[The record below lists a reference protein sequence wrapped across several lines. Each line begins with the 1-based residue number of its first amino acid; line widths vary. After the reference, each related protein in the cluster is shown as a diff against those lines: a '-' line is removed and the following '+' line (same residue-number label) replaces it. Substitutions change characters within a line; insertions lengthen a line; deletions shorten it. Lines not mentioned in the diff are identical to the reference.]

1 MKSDKLIR
9 PTDYSADGYGDVETE
24 SVYQT
29 SEASCIEAGVKKKK
43 RAAAAYRR
51 EPKAKT
57 KTLVKIKIGLLCD
70 SY

>member
-29 SEASCIEAGVKKKK
+29 SEASCIEAGVKKK
-43 RAAAAYRR
+43 R
-51 EPKAKT
+51 EQQLHTEENQKPKPKPWLRL
-57 KTLVKIKIGLLCD
+57 K
-70 SY
+70 